1 MNFWIHHRQYLQQ
14 IYIFLVA
21 FLKLKPFSEP
31 RVRGFFCNPEVN
43 LVWRISVVNVILM
56 PSAVYVLEATSTMLR
71 DPGDVRLG
79 LLQVLRAAEG
89 VRVS

>member
-1 MNFWIHHRQYLQQ
+1 M
-14 IYIFLVA
+14 
-21 FLKLKPFSEP
+21 
-31 RVRGFFCNPEVN
+31 
-43 LVWRISVVNVILM
+43 VNVILM

-71 DPGDVRLG
+71 DPEDVRLG